1 MYCKQFVAQNLNASH
16 HFTIYIELKR
26 ILVDIVI
33 ILGEVRSL

>member
-1 MYCKQFVAQNLNASH
+1 MYCKQFAAQNLNASNY
-16 HFTIYIELKR
+16 FTNLIELKR